1 VTDAAASSWPA
12 LLALGAG
19 HGINPAMGWLFAVAL
34 GLQRGSRRAVW
45 ASLGPLALGHAAAIA
60 AAIVAAGMVGLVLSS
75 GALRWV
81 TAALLVGLGVY
92 RLVSAGHITY
102 GGMRANGRELATWS
116 FLMAS
121 AHGAGLMVLPLVLGK
136 AVTAQH
142 GHTVAMASSIAPAEV
157 EWSGLLAALTHSAG
171 YLLMTGA
178 IAVLVYERIG
188 LGFLR
193 RGWINLDLVWAI
205 ALVITGL
212 ASLALGSG

>member
-1 VTDAAASSWPA
+1 VTDAAAASWPA

-45 ASLGPLALGHAAAIA
+45 AALGPLAAGHAAAIA
-60 AAIVAAGMVGLVLSS
+60 AAIIVAGTAGFVLPLD
-75 GALRWV
+75 ALRWV
-81 TAALLVGLGVY
+81 TAGLLVGLGVY
-92 RLVSAGHITY
+92 RLVRAGHITY

>member
-1 VTDAAASSWPA
+1 MTDAAAASWPA

-45 ASLGPLALGHAAAIA
+45 AALGPLAAGHAAAIA
-60 AAIVAAGMVGLVLSS
+60 AAIIVAGTAGFVLPLD
-75 GALRWV
+75 ALRWV
-81 TAALLVGLGVY
+81 TAGLLVGLGVY
-92 RLVSAGHITY
+92 RLVRAGHITY

-136 AVTAQH
+136 TVTTQH